1 MTIDLSRPTARRGF
15 LGRLAAIA
23 ALPLI
28 GTGFTRASDKLQTPS
43 SPSPDDVW
51 LRTLNRKHRVAFDVE
66 KHKDGHALIQGNDY
80 LNDWRKSFGVPENDI
95 NLVMAVRGTGIP
107 LVLNDA
113 LWQKFHLGEQY
124 GITDPVTKTPGT
136 RNLFTASNV
145 VPGGLVDADASVEA
159 LQKRG
164 VLFLVCHNTVE
175 GAVGKLSKAGLGTPA
190 DVRAAILGGILPGVH
205 VVPAMV
211 IAFTEMEERGV
222 GYIYAG

>member
-1 MTIDLSRPTARRGF
+1 MSIDLSKPTARRGF

-23 ALPLI
+23 AVPLV
-28 GTGFTRASDKLQTPS
+28 GTGFIRPASHDLQS
-43 SPSPDDVW
+43 LSPSPDDPW
-51 LRTLNRKHRVAFDVE
+51 LKTLNRKHRVAFDVE
-66 KHKDGHALIQGNDY
+66 KHKDGHALVQARDY
-80 LNDWRKSFGVPENDI
+80 LDDWRKSFGVTQNEI

-124 GITDPVTKTPGT
+124 GITDPVAKAPGT
-136 RNLFTASNV
+136 RNLFIARNIV
-145 VPGGLVDADASVEA
+145 AGGPVDAESSVEA

-175 GAVGKLSKAGLGTPA
+175 GAVSKLSKAGFGTPA
-190 DVRAAILGGILPGVH
+190 EIRAAILGGILPGVH

>member
-1 MTIDLSRPTARRGF
+1 MMIDISRPTARRGF
-15 LGRLAAIA
+15 IGRLAAIA
-23 ALPLI
+23 ALPLV
-28 GTGFTRASDKLQTPS
+28 GTGFKPASDDLPTM
-43 SPSPDDVW
+43 SPSPDDIW
-51 LRTLNRKHRVAFDVE
+51 LKTLTRKHRVAFDVE
-66 KHKDGHALIQGNDY
+66 KHKDGHALLQGKDY
-80 LNDWRKSFGVPENDI
+80 LNDWNKSFGVTDNEI

-124 GITDPVTKTPGT
+124 GITDPVTKKPGT
-136 RNLFTASNV
+136 HNLFITHNI
-145 VPGGLVDADASVEA
+145 VPGGLIDADASIET

-164 VLFLVCHNTVE
+164 ALFLVCHNTIE
-175 GAVGKLSKAGLGTPA
+175 GAVGKLSKAGFGAPTE
-190 DVRAAILGGILPGVH
+190 VRAAILGGILPGVH

>member
-1 MTIDLSRPTARRGF
+1 MRIDFSRPTARRGF

-23 ALPLI
+23 AIPLV
-28 GTGFTRASDKLQTPS
+28 GTGFKPANSELQTL

-66 KHKDGHALIQGNDY
+66 KHKDGHALIQGKDY
-80 LNDWRKSFGVPENDI
+80 LDDWRKSFGVTENEI

-124 GITDPVTKTPGT
+124 GITDPVTRAPGA
-136 RNLFTASNV
+136 RNLFIASNI
-145 VPGGLVDADASVEA
+145 VPGGLVDANASVEA

-164 VLFLVCHNTVE
+164 VLFLVCHNTIE

-190 DVRAAILGGILPGVH
+190 DIRAAILGGILPGVH

-222 GYIYAG
+222 GYVYAG

>member
-1 MTIDLSRPTARRGF
+1 MSIDLSKPTARRGF
-15 LGRLAAIA
+15 LGRLAALA
-23 ALPLI
+23 ALPLV
-28 GTGFTRASDKLQTPS
+28 GSGFTRPASEESQTQ

-51 LRTLNRKHRVAFDVE
+51 LRTLTRKHRVAFDVE
-66 KHKDGHALIQGNDY
+66 KHKDGHALGQAKDY
-80 LNDWRKSFGVPENDI
+80 LDGWRKSFGVSQNDI

-113 LWQKFHLGEQY
+113 LWQKFRLGEQY
-124 GITDPVTKTPGT
+124 GITDPVAKAPGT
-136 RNLFTASNV
+136 RNLFIAPNI
-145 VPGGLVDADASVEA
+145 VPGGLVDVDSSVEA

-175 GAVGKLSKAGLGTPA
+175 GAVGKLSKAGFGAPTEI
-190 DVRAAILGGILPGVH
+190 RAAILGGILPGVR

>member
-1 MTIDLSRPTARRGF
+1 MIDLSRPTARRGF

-23 ALPLI
+23 TIPLV
-28 GTGFTRASDKLQTPS
+28 GTGFRAPGNELHAQPA
-43 SPSPDDVW
+43 SPDDVW

-66 KHKDGHALIQGNDY
+66 KHKDGHALLQGKDY
-80 LNDWRKSFGVPENDI
+80 LNGWRKSFGVPETEI

-124 GITDPVTKTPGT
+124 GITDPATKTPGT
-136 RNLFTASNV
+136 RNLFIASNIV
-145 VPGGLVDADASVEA
+145 AGGPVDADASVEA

-164 VLFLVCHNTVE
+164 VLFLVCHNTIE
-175 GAVGKLSKAGLGTPA
+175 GAVSKLSKAGLGNPA
-190 DVRAAILGGILPGVH
+190 DIRAAILGGILPGVR